1 MRRNRTKLY
10 ILLTQLFLGLFFFF
24 LWEILAYS
32 EVINAFLVSKPSSII
47 KLFISYISSN
57 KLLPHLLISTYET
70 VVALVLSTTLGI
82 AISLVLYN
90 FPLVQLILDPYLT
103 ILNSLPKSSLG
114 PIIIIIL
121 GTSSK
126 GIIGVSISL
135 SIIITIITSLD
146 AFNKTDLDLKKM
158 FISLGANKRQ
168 ILAKLIIPSSFDSLL
183 SIVKVNI
190 GLSWVGTIVGEFL
203 VSKQGI
209 GYLLVYG
216 AQVFKLDLVMMGI
229 IVLSLISLSM
239 YELVNFLQKIYRKK
253 THIK

>member
-1 MRRNRTKLY
+1 
-10 ILLTQLFLGLFFFF
+10 
-24 LWEILAYS
+24 
-32 EVINAFLVSKPSSII
+32 
-47 KLFISYISSN
+47 
-57 KLLPHLLISTYET
+57 
-70 VVALVLSTTLGI
+70 
-82 AISLVLYN
+82 
-90 FPLVQLILDPYLT
+90 
-103 ILNSLPKSSLG
+103 
-114 PIIIIIL
+114 
-121 GTSSK
+121 
-126 GIIGVSISL
+126 
-135 SIIITIITSLD
+135 
-146 AFNKTDLDLKKM
+146 M